1 MYRSW
6 ELHCTPEA
14 TQRHYRE
21 KRETQRA
28 HAWGSAF
35 IGVEGEDLRSSKLTI
50 GEFQALEEREGK
62 KNGEPKWPG
71 I

>member
-28 HAWGSAF
+28 RAWGSAF
-35 IGVEGEDLRSSKLTI
+35 IGVEGGGLGCLRLTLY
-50 GEFQALEEREGK
+50 G
-62 KNGEPKWPG
+62 
-71 I
+71 

>member
-1 MYRSW
+1 M
-6 ELHCTPEA
+6 
-14 TQRHYRE
+14 RE
-21 KRETQRA
+21 CKLR
-28 HAWGSAF
+28 AWGSAF

-50 GEFQALEEREGK
+50 GEFKALEEREGK